1 MARKEKYLEKLKWQ
15 RDEITRQQHEI
26 IQSIRYASL
35 IQSSLLPP
43 LTQFQK
49 IIPESFILF
58 RPRDIVSGDFY
69 WIDEKDGK
77 VYFAIADCTG
87 HGVPGALMSILG
99 ISFLNEIVT
108 SFESFRA
115 NRMLNMLREMVM
127 KALHQTGDPTQTMDG
142 MDISLCIYNPMNN
155 TLQFSGA
162 NNPLYL
168 VREEVIIEYKA
179 DRMPIGI
186 SGEEEKSFTN
196 HLINVHKGDWFYLF
210 TDGYVDQFGGSKGK
224 KFKYDPFKGL
234 LLQLASKSPQKQKE
248 IMESRLEQWMGTY
261 PQIDDILVA
270 GVRFH

>member
-1 MARKEKYLEKLKWQ
+1 
-15 RDEITRQQHEI
+15 
-26 IQSIRYASL
+26 
-35 IQSSLLPP
+35 
-43 LTQFQK
+43 
-49 IIPESFILF
+49 
-58 RPRDIVSGDFY
+58 
-69 WIDEKDGK
+69 
-77 VYFAIADCTG
+77 
-87 HGVPGALMSILG
+87 MSILG

-108 SFESFRA
+108 RFESFRA

-127 KALHQTGDPTQTMDG
+127 KALHQTGDPTQSMDG
-142 MDISLCIYNPMNN
+142 MDISLCIYNPKDN

-168 VREEVIIEYKA
+168 VRKDVIIEYKA

-196 HLINVHKGDWFYLF
+196 HLIHVHQGDWFYLF

-261 PQIDDILVA
+261 PQIDDILVT